1 MLFLKGNSEE
11 RLARWLRSG
20 DPDALREFYSA
31 YGERLAAICY
41 RYIPNQDDAKDV
53 LQDSLINIV
62 SHIDSFHYRGAGSLQ
77 AWAVR
82 ITVNESLK
90 YLRRTQRNLF
100 VRLDEEEIGGESV
113 EVDESPDTEDVPAAV
128 LYDMVAGLPPGYRTV
143 FNLYVIEG
151 RSHKEIAESLGIRP
165 DTSAS
170 QLHKAKNMLAARI
183 REYRQ
188 EHNED

>member
-11 RLARWLRSG
+11 RLARRLRGG
-20 DPDALREFYSA
+20 DPDALREFYAA
-31 YGERLAAICY
+31 YGERLAAVCY
-41 RYIPNQDDAKDV
+41 RYVPDRDDAKDV

-62 SHIDSFHYRGAGSLQ
+62 SHIDSFHYRGKGSLQ

-90 YLRRTQRNLF
+90 YLRRTQRSLF
-100 VRLDEEEIGGESV
+100 VRLDEEEFEWESV
-113 EVDESPDTEDVPAAV
+113 ESDKSIDTEDIPAEI
-128 LYDMVAGLPPGYRTV
+128 LYGMVADLPPGYRTV

-151 RSHKEIAESLGIRP
+151 RSHKEIAEMLGIRP

-188 EHNED
+188 KHDEN